1 MVFNYLHAKR
11 ELKVVNADCISHHA
25 VRNNKKGRLGPQ
37 VESGFAVYGLEKTQ
51 MAREYEVMHKK
62 GRNKNKWHALCSQ
75 KKAKA
80 ISAFS
85 EINWHALCSGSAAQ
99 RREAGAVRSTAIRGN
114 ESACNCMWCA
124 QRVPRSGA

>member
-1 MVFNYLHAKR
+1 LQGKKESNVA
-11 ELKVVNADCISHHA
+11 NADCINHHA

-51 MAREYEVMHKK
+51 MAREYEVKHKK

-85 EINWHALCSGSAAQ
+85 EINWHALCSGSASKIVDKSGE
-99 RREAGAVRSTAIRGN
+99 RI
-114 ESACNCMWCA
+114 CM
-124 QRVPRSGA
+124 